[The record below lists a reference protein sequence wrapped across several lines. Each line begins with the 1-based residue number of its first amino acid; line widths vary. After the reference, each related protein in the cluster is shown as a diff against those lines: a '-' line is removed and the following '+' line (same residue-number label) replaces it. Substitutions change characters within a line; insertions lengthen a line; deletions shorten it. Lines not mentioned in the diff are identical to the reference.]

1 MDRRSSA
8 RSCNGLF
15 RRAVELEYRY
25 AEDTMPRGVLGLN
38 APMFKEYL
46 RFIANRRCQQIGL
59 DALYPGAANPF
70 PWMSEM
76 IDLKKER
83 NFFETRVIEY
93 QTGGRTELGLGD
105 KSRGGD
111 NMLEEFDTMRITACK
126 AEDDYKLWLRF
137 EDGLEGRV
145 FLGNLL
151 EIGAFQLWRDVREFE
166 KVSVDPET
174 ATVTW
179 EGGIRLDADILYHDV
194 KANQIQH
201 ADGVEPPA
209 VG

>member
-1 MDRRSSA
+1 
-8 RSCNGLF
+8 
-15 RRAVELEYRY
+15 
-25 AEDTMPRGVLGLN
+25 
-38 APMFKEYL
+38 
-46 RFIANRRCQQIGL
+46 
-59 DALYPGAANPF
+59 
-70 PWMSEM
+70 
-76 IDLKKER
+76 
-83 NFFETRVIEY
+83 
-93 QTGGRTELGLGD
+93 
-105 KSRGGD
+105 
-111 NMLEEFDTMRITACK
+111 MLEEFDTMRITACK
-126 AEDDYKLWLRF
+126 AEDDYQLWLRF

-194 KANQIQH
+194 KAHNEMEHKGKIQH
-201 ADGVEPPA
+201 AGGDEPPA

>member
-1 MDRRSSA
+1 LKTK
-8 RSCNGLF
+8 G
-15 RRAVELEYRY
+15 
-25 AEDTMPRGVLGLN
+25 
-38 APMFKEYL
+38 
-46 RFIANRRCQQIGL
+46 
-59 DALYPGAANPF
+59 
-70 PWMSEM
+70 SE
-76 IDLKKER
+76 
-83 NFFETRVIEY
+83 
-93 QTGGRTELGLGD
+93 GG
-105 KSRGGD
+105 
-111 NMLEEFDTMRITACK
+111 NVLEEFDAMRITACK

-194 KANQIQH
+194 KSNRIQPV
-201 ADGVEPPA
+201 DGVEPTA